1 MKRDI
6 SSREDLH
13 LIVSDFY
20 KDLLE
25 NKELNHFFTE
35 FKDESKLKAHLE
47 ILVDFW
53 DNTLFYSGSY
63 SKNAI
68 KPHIKIHFDKVISAS
83 NFESWLRLFNK
94 AVDENFQGQNADTI
108 KNRALSIAT
117 VMKIKL
123 NII

>member
-6 SSREDLH
+6 SSRQDLH
-13 LIVSDFY
+13 LIVSEFY

-25 NKELNHFFTE
+25 NEELNRFFKE
-35 FKDESKLKAHLE
+35 FRDETKLRAHLE

-68 KPHIKIHFDKVISAS
+68 KPHIKIHSDKVISAS
-83 NFESWLRLFNK
+83 NFENWLMLFNK

-108 KNRALSIAT
+108 KARALSIAT

-123 NII
+123 NIF